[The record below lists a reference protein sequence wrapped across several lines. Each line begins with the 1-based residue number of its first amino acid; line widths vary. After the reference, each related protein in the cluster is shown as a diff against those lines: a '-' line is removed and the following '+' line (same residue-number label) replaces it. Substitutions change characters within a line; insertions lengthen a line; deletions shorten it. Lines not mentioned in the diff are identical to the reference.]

1 MIMPTIKN
9 LQSICGYS
17 NTEELLNDKN
27 SIDPSTIPTIE
38 PKFFIENG
46 KMIGLL
52 PGDPGY
58 DDR

>member
-9 LQSICGYS
+9 LQSICGYP

>member
-46 KMIGLL
+46 KKIGLL